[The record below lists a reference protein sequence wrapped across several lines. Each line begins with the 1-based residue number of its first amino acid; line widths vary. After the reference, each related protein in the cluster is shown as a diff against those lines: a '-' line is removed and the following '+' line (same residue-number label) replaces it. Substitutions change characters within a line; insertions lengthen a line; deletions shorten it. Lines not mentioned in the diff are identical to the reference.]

1 MMVLWKGRV
10 ERMSVPEG
18 VGESHYRFMGEE
30 LADWGTFQQR
40 DEGSEEVSLANA
52 WGHLLQTEK
61 GKDRGYEGETCL
73 MCLKHIQ
80 DDSLSG
86 AKW

>member
-30 LADWGTFQQR
+30 LAD
-40 DEGSEEVSLANA
+40 
-52 WGHLLQTEK
+52 
-61 GKDRGYEGETCL
+61 
-73 MCLKHIQ
+73 
-80 DDSLSG
+80 
-86 AKW
+86 